1 MDSRAA
7 RKSSGELSDDGSE
20 GMMQSV
26 NRLVAR
32 GASRRQMSTVAA
44 ATLTSDVPD
53 YVLKAAEPTVTK
65 LGNGVTVASLYGG

>member
-1 MDSRAA
+1 
-7 RKSSGELSDDGSE
+7 
-20 GMMQSV
+20 MMQSI

-32 GASRRQMSTVAA
+32 GAPRRQMSTVAA